1 MNTLQR
7 SNAFCSSPEELKHV
21 LIQMNERLVP
31 KETGAALVQ
40 K

>member
-1 MNTLQR
+1 MNTLPR

-21 LIQMNERLVP
+21 LTQMNERLVP
-31 KETGAALVQ
+31 KETGAVLVR